1 MDFVYDIRISNAL
14 FSQLI
19 VCEYAQMFFGTLG
32 LILSVINYE
41 RRLIGQEGEFGN
53 KVALFCN
60 FMCTLF
66 LVFSIYSRYDLWL
79 KWSITMQE
87 FTIYDDLYNTGI
99 YKEMIAEMFLNIIA
113 PMPFFNGKKYEEY
126 VEAYD
131 VTVIYEINDILL
143 FVSFLRVYLVFK
155 FILYLTQF
163 MGPRPHRVCHFN
175 NCDASTMFAV
185 KGLMKQ
191 RPY

>member
-1 MDFVYDIRISNAL
+1 
-14 FSQLI
+14 
-19 VCEYAQMFFGTLG
+19 
-32 LILSVINYE
+32 
-41 RRLIGQEGEFGN
+41 
-53 KVALFCN
+53 
-60 FMCTLF
+60 
-66 LVFSIYSRYDLWL
+66 
-79 KWSITMQE
+79 MQE

-113 PMPFFNGKKYEEY
+113 PMPFLNGKKYEEY